1 MTRLPRGRRC
11 AAVVALLALFAVVL
25 SHATKITYVGVFQAT
40 EGETTTVLLKVGAL
54 KAECIAGTL
63 TYNVDDDH
71 GNKATFPNMHDPRME
86 FTAAIT
92 DMTSGVRTTYVD
104 LVVVCNDTTPV
115 GGTSRVYFRISP
127 RTTTTTLAPSMTCKS
142 PGDAVVVGPMSA
154 VFPANTYTSSC
165 HHPSLDIADVTGPSY
180 DAKSLFSVEMTNK
193 SQALVFNANKTDTLP
208 GKYTATILVSCG
220 SSSCV
225 VKQVVVV
232 LPPTTTTTAAPVM
245 QCPGN
250 YNYSLILNSDGIL
263 IEQIFNLSAR
273 AAATG
278 MFCTSGIISATLKEP
293 AHGALRWNN
302 TGTFVY
308 TPSTLEEGDDI
319 DYFEFQ
325 LTCSNEGTKCAGT
338 VIISIVS
345 EEKDEIYYAME
356 GAIVCRGTC
365 DAAAWR
371 TSPTALDLFDVN
383 KTGVA
388 VTPRKDVRAVDGVD
402 FGFTASGDLVIHAYT
417 TIGNLA
423 ARFVT
428 FYPITEASVP
438 GLFNSTAVPDGSHVS
453 FEPSCLNKQA
463 ITGQG
468 TDIWSWTDLD
478 VLKGHLNTQAD
489 AYKSGDNYYQKFG
502 GNHRHCDVYRVDPCK
517 YAPLMTPTLNDNNN
531 NVYNNATPSVQ
542 WKLYINDCDAT
553 WVGKASVESLRALR
567 QPDGSPTFRL
577 EGNGTYLVGAV
588 YSQSVK
594 PASWTSPLAGIVHS
608 ETAYEVRLKIHN
620 MIIVDALARPSSDA
634 TAPLLQMSSDIQ
646 YSAGKRTD
654 TQERL
659 YRYSVLLYPYF
670 EANKTAADITSLSLK
685 VVSTTLLNSTWTSP
699 SKVEC
704 PMCTGTMI
712 SCTGTGNGFETDCGD
727 KALMTFEALDYNA
740 SDFEG
745 SIVNDGSSGKSAST
759 SVSPKNAL
767 RVTFAVRVNGAGSA
781 DATDAYPVGTFAIS
795 VKLSSGQ
802 VFDVVVNQTDYIS
815 ELNTRFLDTQICR
828 PSAYWPVPDPLGSS
842 VPVKPYSADTLAFPS
857 GSYTTEEQEVKR
869 ESESYYGV
877 PERLTS
883 PSVCVTPPNADR
895 THIDLDNMTAT
906 IENEKGQV
914 TVSMCAVADERTFGT
929 TDWVMFSFPR
939 IHEET
944 KEINDDEIQ
953 SIIDDET
960 LSNNSYT
967 VAQLQYLT
975 LSVHASE
982 VMSSLLAGDSANGYV
997 NILLDGDNAPK
1008 SQRGEE
1014 ETWMHPESS
1023 SSSGQS
1029 DAYLPWEMYASS
1041 LNYRRI
1047 AHHTNANKSETE
1059 PFNFAFIPGS
1069 LLHSGSSIRVPMI
1082 IRAAIKFVTYAF
1094 TAANS
1099 THSSQRVKKSE
1110 REETLLYIV
1119 PVSRGISSA
1128 LRFDTDIYTPVITQS
1143 GIAPKPATA
1152 ILIVLIVA
1160 VVCVLAAFVYVEV
1173 TYKRIIHNAKYH
1185 PKRPDSPVG
1194 IRYGR
1199 DGKPKENQKTARE
1212 SSRTEAGVPFSA
1224 SKAHTASGA
1233 ATGDATTPSLKT
1245 KFGIVFGEQ
1254 KRVPESVADSGS
1266 ASSED
1271 GGSAKPVDD
1280 YIAENPPIGEEQ
1292 PRVEDDEVA
1301 EL

>member
-25 SHATKITYVGVFQAT
+25 SHAAKITYVGVFRVT

-54 KAECIAGTL
+54 QAECIAGIL
-63 TYNVDDDH
+63 TYSVDDDQ
-71 GNKATFPNMHDPRME
+71 GNRVTFPDVHESRME
-86 FTAAIT
+86 FTAATT
-92 DMTSGVRTTYVD
+92 DMTSDVRTTYVD
-104 LVVVCNDTTPV
+104 LAVTCNHTTPI
-115 GGTSRVYFRISP
+115 GGTSRVYFRVSP
-127 RTTTTTLAPSMTCKS
+127 RTTTSTPAPSMTCKS
-142 PGDAVVVGPMSA
+142 PGDALVESGMSVVFTAGV
-154 VFPANTYTSSC
+154 YTSSC
-165 HHPSLDIADVTGPSY
+165 HHPMLDIVDVTGPSL
-180 DAKSLFSVEMTNK
+180 DAHSLFSVQMVNE
-193 SQALVFNANKTDTLP
+193 SQALVFNANKTDTLS
-208 GKYTATILVSCG
+208 GMYTATVLVSCG
-220 SSSCV
+220 SASCL
-225 VKQVVVV
+225 VKQVVIVE
-232 LPPTTTTTAAPVM
+232 PPTTTTTVAPLM

-250 YNYSLILNSDGIL
+250 YNYSLILNSDGIV
-263 IEQIFNLSAR
+263 IEQVFNLSAR

-278 MFCTSGIISATLKEP
+278 MFCTSGIISATLTEP
-293 AHGALRWNN
+293 AHGALRWND
-302 TGTFVY
+302 TGTFLY
-308 TPSTLEEGDDI
+308 TPSRTEVGDAMDS
-319 DYFEFQ
+319 FGFQ

-338 VIISIVS
+338 VVISIVS

-388 VTPRKDVRAVDGVD
+388 VTPRKDVRAVDGID
-402 FGFTASGDLVIHAYT
+402 FDFTVGGDLVIHAYT

-428 FYPITEASVP
+428 FHPITETSVQ
-438 GLFNSTAVPDGSHVS
+438 GLFNSTSVPDGLHVS
-453 FEPSCLNKQA
+453 FEPSCLDKQA

-468 TDIWSWTDLD
+468 ADMWSWTDLD
-478 VLKGHLNTQAD
+478 ALKGHLNTESN

-517 YAPLMTPTLNDNNN
+517 YAPLMTPTLSDNN

-553 WVGKASVESLRALR
+553 WVGKVSVELLRALR

-594 PASWTSPLAGIVHS
+594 PASWTSPLASIVHS

-620 MIIVDALARPSSDA
+620 IIIVDAVARPLSDA
-634 TAPLLQMSSDIQ
+634 TASLLQMSSDIQ

-704 PMCTGTMI
+704 PMCTGTMT

-767 RVTFAVRVNGAGSA
+767 RVTFAARVNGVGSSES
-781 DATDAYPVGTFAIS
+781 TDAYPVGTFSIS

-857 GSYTTEEQEVKR
+857 GSDTTEE

-883 PSVCVTPPNADR
+883 ASVCVTPPTADR
-895 THIDLDNMTAT
+895 THIDLDNMTST

-944 KEINDDEIQ
+944 KKINEDEIQ
-953 SIIDDET
+953 GIIDDEM

-982 VMSSLLAGDSANGYV
+982 VMSSLLAGDSASGYV

-1014 ETWMHPESS
+1014 ETWMHPEINSS
-1023 SSSGQS
+1023 SSQS
-1029 DAYLPWEMYASS
+1029 DAYLPWGIYASS

-1047 AHHTNANKSETE
+1047 AHHTNANTSETE
-1059 PFNFAFIPGS
+1059 PFNFVFIPGS

-1110 REETLLYIV
+1110 HEETLLYIV
-1119 PVSRGISSA
+1119 PVSRGISAA
-1128 LRFDTDIYTPVITQS
+1128 LRFDTDTYNPVITQS
-1143 GIAPKPATA
+1143 GIAPKSATA

-1160 VVCVLAAFVYVEV
+1160 VVCVLTAFVYVEV

-1212 SSRTEAGVPFSA
+1212 GSRTEAGVPFSA
-1224 SKAHTASGA
+1224 SKVRTASGA
-1233 ATGDATTPSLKT
+1233 ATGDATASSVKT

-1254 KRVPESVADSGS
+1254 KRVPELVTGSSS
-1266 ASSED
+1266 ASSEA
-1271 GGSAKPVDD
+1271 GGAAKPGDD

-1292 PRVEDDEVA
+1292 PRVEDDEVT